1 MFMEQLVKIQRQY
14 FNSNATKSIDF
25 RIAQLKKLKDVIE
38 ANEGLLLEA
47 IYKDYGKQEFAT
59 FISELNII
67 HDEIKDAIR
76 NLKKWYQPKPVAT
89 NILNSPGKSYI
100 LPEPLGVSLVIGP
113 WNYPYQLTLGPV
125 VAAISAGCTIILKP
139 SELTIHSS
147 GLLAKLVTEN
157 FDQKYFTVVEGGIP
171 ETTALLEQKFDM
183 IFFTGSVPVGKIVYL
198 AAAKQ
203 LTPVV
208 LELGGKSPAIFMPDS
223 KLDITIKRLV
233 FAKFFNA
240 GQTCIAPDYVLVHKS
255 IEQEFLL
262 EIAKEIKGAD
272 YKIENGNYVNI
283 INTKNTTRITGLI
296 DPKKIYVGG
305 AYDIEK
311 RFIEPTIMNNIS
323 WNDKVMQEEIFG
335 PVLPILIFEELDDII
350 TKIKER
356 SKPLSLYL
364 FTQNESVKTKVLSE
378 ISFGGGC
385 INEAVMHVTN
395 VNLPFGGVG
404 NSGIGNYHGEAGFKA
419 FSHYKSILDKDVK
432 PDLNLKY
439 SPHTDKKLKTLKSL
453 LGYNLFVMTVLK
465 MKAIYLAL
473 KVTFKK

>member
-1 MFMEQLVKIQRQY
+1 MEQLVKIQRQY
-14 FNSNATKSIDF
+14 FNSNATKSTDF
-25 RIAQLKKLKDVIE
+25 RIAQLRKLKALIE
-38 ANEGLLLEA
+38 SNESLLLEA
-47 IYKDYGKQEFAT
+47 IRKDYGKQEFET
-59 FISELNII
+59 FISELNIVD
-67 HDEIKDAIR
+67 DEIEAAIG
-76 NLKKWYQPKPVAT
+76 NLKKWSQLKPVAT
-89 NILNSPGKSYI
+89 NILNSPGKSYVM
-100 LPEPLGVSLVIGP
+100 PEPLGVSLVIGP

-125 VAAISAGCTIILKP
+125 VAAIAAGCTIILKP
-139 SELTIHSS
+139 SELTVYSS
-147 GLLAKLVTEN
+147 GLLAKLITEN
-157 FDQKYFTVVEGGIP
+157 FDKKYFTVIEGGIP

-183 IFFTGSVPVGKIVYL
+183 IFFTGSVPVGKIVYQ

-223 KLDITIKRLV
+223 KLDVTIKRLV

-262 EIAKEIKGAD
+262 KIANEIKEAD
-272 YKIENGNYVNI
+272 YKIENSNYVNI
-283 INTKNTTRITGLI
+283 INTKNASRIVGLI

-311 RFIEPTIMNNIS
+311 RFIEPTIMNDVF
-323 WNDKVMQEEIFG
+323 WDDKVMQEEIFG
-335 PVLPILIFEELDDII
+335 PVLPILVFEELDDII

-364 FTQNESVKTKVLSE
+364 FTRNESVKKKVLSE

-385 INEAVMHVTN
+385 INEAVMQVTN

-419 FSHYKSILDKDVK
+419 FSHYKSILDKNVN
-432 PDLNLKY
+432 PDLDLKY
-439 SPHTDKKLKTLKSL
+439 SPRTDTKLKTLKSL
-453 LGYNLFVMTVLK
+453 LNYNLYVMTVLK
-465 MKAIYLAL
+465 IKAIYLAL
-473 KVTFKK
+473 NSLLKSR

>member
-1 MFMEQLVKIQRQY
+1 MEQLVKLQRQY
-14 FNSNATKSIDF
+14 FNSNATKSIAF
-25 RIAQLKKLKDVIE
+25 RIAQLKKLKGLIDS
-38 ANEGLLLEA
+38 NESLLMKA
-47 IYKDYGKQEFAT
+47 IHKDYGKQEFET
-59 FISELNII
+59 FISELNIV
-67 HDEIKDAIR
+67 HDEIEAAIK
-76 NLKKWYQPKPVAT
+76 NLNKWSQLKPMAT

-100 LPEPLGVSLVIGP
+100 IPEPLGVSLVIGP

-125 VAAISAGCTIILKP
+125 VAAIAAGCTIILKP
-139 SELTIHSS
+139 SELTVHSS

-157 FDQKYFTVVEGGIP
+157 FDQKYFAVVEGGIP

-183 IFFTGSVPVGKIVYL
+183 IFFTGSVPVGKIVYQ

-223 KLDITIKRLV
+223 KLDVVIKRLV
-233 FAKFFNA
+233 FAKFFNS

-262 EIAKEIKGAD
+262 KIAGEIKEAD

-283 INTKNTTRITGLI
+283 ISTKNTSRIAGLI
-296 DPKKIYVGG
+296 DPKKIYLGG

-311 RFIEPTIMNNIS
+311 RFIEPTIMNNVS
-323 WNDKVMQEEIFG
+323 WDDKVMQEEIFG

-364 FTQNESVKTKVLSE
+364 FTQDESVKKKVLSE

-385 INEAVMHVTN
+385 VNEAVMHVTN

-404 NSGIGNYHGEAGFKA
+404 NSGIGNYHGEAGFKV

-465 MKAIYLAL
+465 IKATYLAL

>member
-1 MFMEQLVKIQRQY
+1 MQHLVKLQRQY

-25 RIAQLKKLKDVIE
+25 RITQLKKLKYVID
-38 ANEGLLLEA
+38 ANEGLLMEA
-47 IYKDYGKQEFAT
+47 IHKDYGKQEFET
-59 FISELNII
+59 FISELNIV
-67 HDEIKDAIR
+67 HDEIKDAIG
-76 NLKKWYQPKPVAT
+76 NLKKWSQRKPVAT

-100 LPEPLGVSLVIGP
+100 IPEPLGVSLVIGP

-125 VAAISAGCTIILKP
+125 VAAITAGCTIILKP
-139 SELTIHSS
+139 SELTVYSS

-157 FDQKYFTVVEGGIP
+157 FDKKYFAVVEGGIP
-171 ETTALLEQKFDM
+171 ETTDLLEEKFDM
-183 IFFTGSVPVGKIVYL
+183 IFFTGSVPVGKIVYQ

-223 KLDITIKRLV
+223 KLDVVIKRLV
-233 FAKFFNA
+233 FAKFFNS

-262 EIAKEIKGAD
+262 KIAREVKEAD

-283 INTKNTTRITGLI
+283 INTKNTSRIAGLI
-296 DPKKIYVGG
+296 DSKKVYAGG
-305 AYDIEK
+305 KFNIEK
-311 RFIEPTIMNNIS
+311 RFIEPTIMNNVS
-323 WNDKVMQEEIFG
+323 WDDKVMQEEIFG

-350 TKIKER
+350 KKIKER

-364 FTQNESVKTKVLSE
+364 FTQNESVKKKVLSE

-419 FSHYKSILDKDVK
+419 FSHFKSILDKDVK

-465 MKAIYLAL
+465 MKATYLAL
-473 KVTFKK
+473 KGTIKK

>member
-1 MFMEQLVKIQRQY
+1 MEQFLKLQRQY

-25 RIAQLKKLKDVIE
+25 RIAQLKKLKDIIDANESLLIE
-38 ANEGLLLEA
+38 A
-47 IYKDYGKQEFAT
+47 IHKDYGKQEFET
-59 FISELNII
+59 FISELNIV
-67 HDEIKDAIR
+67 HDEINDALG
-76 NLKKWYQPKPVAT
+76 NLKKWSQLKPAAT

-125 VAAISAGCTIILKP
+125 VAAIAAGCTIILKP
-139 SELTIHSS
+139 SELTVHCS

-171 ETTALLEQKFDM
+171 ETTALLEQKFDI
-183 IFFTGSVPVGKIVYL
+183 IFFTGSVPVGKIVYQ

-223 KLDITIKRLV
+223 KLDVVIKRLV
-233 FAKFFNA
+233 FAKFFNS

-262 EIAKEIKGAD
+262 KIAREIKEAD

-283 INTKNTTRITGLI
+283 ISTKNTSRIAGLI
-296 DPKKIYVGG
+296 DPNKVYAGG
-305 AYDIEK
+305 KFNIEK
-311 RFIEPTIMNNIS
+311 RFIEPTIMNNVT
-323 WNDKVMQEEIFG
+323 WDDKVMQEEIFG
-335 PVLPILIFEELDDII
+335 PVLPILIFEKLDDII
-350 TKIKER
+350 VKIKER

-364 FTQNESVKTKVLSE
+364 FTQDESVKTKVLSE

-419 FSHYKSILDKDVK
+419 FSHYKSILDKSVK

-465 MKAIYLAL
+465 MKATYLAL
-473 KVTFKK
+473 KGTFKK

>member
-1 MFMEQLVKIQRQY
+1 MEQLVKLQRQY

-25 RIAQLKKLKDVIE
+25 RITQLKKLKDIIDANESLLIE
-38 ANEGLLLEA
+38 A
-47 IYKDYGKQEFAT
+47 IHKDYSKTEFET
-59 FISELNII
+59 FISELNIV
-67 HDEIKDAIR
+67 HDEIEAAIG
-76 NLKKWYQPKPVAT
+76 NLKKWSKCKPMAT

-100 LPEPLGVSLVIGP
+100 IPEPLGVSLVIGP

-125 VAAISAGCTIILKP
+125 VAAIAAGCTIILKP
-139 SELTIHSS
+139 SELTVHCS

-157 FDQKYFTVVEGGIP
+157 FDQKYFAVVEGGIP

-183 IFFTGSVPVGKIVYL
+183 IFFTGSVPVGKIVYQ

-223 KLDITIKRLV
+223 KLDIVIKRLV

-262 EIAKEIKGAD
+262 KIAREIKEAD

-283 INTKNTTRITGLI
+283 ISTKNTSRIAGLI
-296 DPKKIYVGG
+296 DTNKIYLGG

-311 RFIEPTIMNNIS
+311 RFIEPTIMKNVT
-323 WNDKVMQEEIFG
+323 WDDKVMQEEIFG
-335 PVLPILIFEELDDII
+335 PVLPILIFQELDDII

-364 FTQNESVKTKVLSE
+364 FTQDEGVKKKVLSE

-385 INEAVMHVTN
+385 MNEAVMHVTN
-395 VNLPFGGVG
+395 VHLPFGGVG

-465 MKAIYLAL
+465 MKATYLAL

>member
-1 MFMEQLVKIQRQY
+1 MEQLVKLQRQY
-14 FNSNATKSIDF
+14 FNSNATKSIAF

-38 ANEGLLLEA
+38 ANESLLIEA
-47 IYKDYGKQEFAT
+47 IHKDYGKKEFET
-59 FISELNII
+59 FISELNIVD
-67 HDEIKDAIR
+67 DEIEAAIK
-76 NLKKWYQPKPVAT
+76 NLNKWSRLKPMAT

-100 LPEPLGVSLVIGP
+100 IPEPLGVSLVIGP

-125 VAAISAGCTIILKP
+125 VAAIAAGCTIILKP
-139 SELTIHSS
+139 SELTVYCS
-147 GLLAKLVTEN
+147 GLIAKLVNEN
-157 FDQKYFTVVEGGIP
+157 FDKKYFTVVQGGIP

-183 IFFTGSVPVGKIVYL
+183 IFFTGSVPVGKIVYQ

-223 KLDITIKRLV
+223 KLDVTIKRLV

-262 EIAKEIKGAD
+262 KIAKEIKEAD

-283 INTKNTTRITGLI
+283 INTKNTSRIVRLI
-296 DPKKIYVGG
+296 DPKKNYVGG
-305 AYDIEK
+305 AYDIDK
-311 RFIEPTIMNNIS
+311 RFIEPTIMNNVM
-323 WNDKVMQEEIFG
+323 WDDKVMQEEIFG
-335 PVLPILIFEELDDII
+335 PVLPILVFEKLDDII
-350 TKIKER
+350 AKIKEL

-364 FTQNESVKTKVLSE
+364 FTQDENVKKKVLSE

-432 PDLNLKY
+432 PDLDLKY
-439 SPHTDKKLKTLKSL
+439 SPHTNLKLKTLKSL

-465 MKAIYLAL
+465 MKATYLAL

>member
-1 MFMEQLVKIQRQY
+1 MEQLVKLQRQY
-14 FNSNATKSIDF
+14 FNSNATKSIAF
-25 RIAQLKKLKDVIE
+25 RIAQLKKLKGLIDS
-38 ANEGLLLEA
+38 NESLLMKA
-47 IYKDYGKQEFAT
+47 IHKDYGKQEFET
-59 FISELNII
+59 FISELNIV
-67 HDEIKDAIR
+67 HDEIEAAIK
-76 NLKKWYQPKPVAT
+76 NLNKWSQLKPMAT

-100 LPEPLGVSLVIGP
+100 IPEPLGVSLVIGP

-125 VAAISAGCTIILKP
+125 VAAIAAGCTIILKP
-139 SELTIHSS
+139 SELTVHSS

-157 FDQKYFTVVEGGIP
+157 FDQKYFAVVEGGIP

-183 IFFTGSVPVGKIVYL
+183 IFFTGSVPVGKIVYQ

-223 KLDITIKRLV
+223 KLDVVIKRLV
-233 FAKFFNA
+233 FAKFFNS

-262 EIAKEIKGAD
+262 KIAGEIKEAD

-283 INTKNTTRITGLI
+283 ISTKNTSRIAGLI
-296 DPKKIYVGG
+296 DTNKVYAGG
-305 AYDIEK
+305 KFNIEK
-311 RFIEPTIMNNIS
+311 RFIEPTIMNNVT
-323 WNDKVMQEEIFG
+323 WDDKVMQEEIFG

-350 TKIKER
+350 LKIKER

-385 INEAVMHVTN
+385 VNEAVMHVTN

-465 MKAIYLAL
+465 IKATYLAL